1 MSAVLESTQGM
12 TARERRGPSRN
23 ARAMAAAEAFL
34 ASPPHPYAA
43 LAERATGICLLARLV
58 ASSEYAPMGLRASS
72 R

>member
-1 MSAVLESTQGM
+1 MSAVHEGSAHLS
-12 TARERRGPSRN
+12 ARQMRGPSRH

-43 LAERATGICLLARLV
+43 LAERAAGVCLLARLV
-58 ASSEYAPMGLRASS
+58 AGSEHAPPGVRASG